1 MILTTDEER
10 EVWMRTPWEDG
21 KTLQRAARPRAQD
34 RDARANCMSV
44 TSLRPAII

>member
-21 KTLQRAARPRAQD
+21 KTLQRALPDHALRIVMRAPTAYQ
-34 RDARANCMSV
+34 
-44 TSLRPAII
+44 